1 MRTFFASLSV
11 LALVACSA
19 SEDVSAQAAEPASGE
34 ATEVFT
40 VEEMGS
46 FDEPWAMTFLPNGIA
61 LITEKGGTMRFIDF
75 GPDTPRLGTVTGIP
89 AVDYGGQGG
98 LGDVVPHPDF
108 AENSLI
114 YFSYAEAGEG
124 DTRGA
129 VVARARL
136 VMDEADA
143 GRLED
148 VETLWRQMPKTSRRG
163 HYSHRIAFSPDGYLF
178 IASGDRQELEP
189 AQDLSNNLGTV
200 IRLNDDGS
208 VPDDNPFDGEDSPQT
223 AEIWS
228 YGHRNPLGLAFAPD
242 GQLWDVEHG
251 PAGGDELNRVE
262 RGVNYGWP
270 TVSNGEHYD
279 GRPIPDHD
287 TDDSFRA
294 PAITW
299 TPVIAPG
306 GMIFYTGDMFADWQ
320 GDVLIAG
327 LSTNALVHV
336 EIDGDSA
343 RELAR
348 YDFGN
353 RMREV
358 EQGPDGAIWVL
369 EDGEDGRLL
378 RLTPGG

>member
-1 MRTFFASLSV
+1 MRTLLTSLSV
-11 LALVACSA
+11 LALAACSA
-19 SEDVSAQAAEPASGE
+19 SEDVSAQTGDTEAVASE
-34 ATEVFT
+34 ASFS

-61 LITEKGGTMRFIDF
+61 LITEKEGTLRFVDF
-75 GPDTPRLGTVTGIP
+75 APDTPRLGSISGVP

-98 LGDVVPHPDF
+98 LGDIVPHPDF
-108 AENSLI
+108 AENGLV

-148 VETLWRQMPKTSRRG
+148 VETIWRQMPKTSRRG
-163 HYSHRIAFSPDGYLF
+163 HYSHRIVFGPDGYLF

-189 AQDLSNNLGTV
+189 AQDMTNNLGTIV
-200 IRLNDDGS
+200 RLNDDGS
-208 VPDDNPFDGEDSPQT
+208 VPEDNPFADRGGMT
-223 AEIWS
+223 AQIWS

-262 RGVNYGWP
+262 RGANYGWP
-270 TVSNGEHYD
+270 TVSDGEHYD
-279 GRPIPDHD
+279 GRPIADHD
-287 TDDSFRA
+287 TDPSFA
-294 PAITW
+294 TPAIVW

-306 GMIFYTGDMFADWQ
+306 GMIFYTGDMFPAWR
-320 GDVLIAG
+320 GDVLITG

-336 EIDGDSA
+336 EIDGDTASEVA
-343 RELAR
+343 RH
-348 YDFGN
+348 DFDN
-353 RMREV
+353 RLREV
-358 EQGPDGAIWVL
+358 EQGPDGAVWLL
-369 EDGEDGRLL
+369 EDGEGGRLL

>member
-1 MRTFFASLSV
+1 MRTLFASLSV
-11 LALVACSA
+11 LTLVACSA
-19 SEDVSAQAAEPASGE
+19 SEGVSAQSAEAESGVAAEI
-34 ATEVFT
+34 FT

-46 FDEPWAMTFLPNGIA
+46 FAEPWAMTFLPNGIA
-61 LITEKGGTMRFIDF
+61 LITEKEGTMRFVDF
-75 GPDTPRLGTVTGIP
+75 GPDAPRIGSISGVP
-89 AVDYGGQGG
+89 EVDYGGQGG

-108 AENSLI
+108 AENGMI
-114 YFSYAEAGEG
+114 YFSYAEAGED

-143 GRLED
+143 GQLED
-148 VETLWRQMPKTSRRG
+148 VKTIWRQLPKTGRRG
-163 HYSHRIAFSPDGYLF
+163 HYSHRIVFGPDGYLY

-189 AQDLSNNLGTV
+189 AQDTTNNLGTIV
-200 IRLNDDGS
+200 RLNHDGS
-208 VPDDNPFDGEDSPQT
+208 VPEDNPFADQGGMT

-251 PAGGDELNRVE
+251 PAGGDELNLVE

-270 TVSNGEHYD
+270 TVSDGEHYD
-279 GRPIPDHD
+279 GRPIPDND
-287 TDDSFRA
+287 TETGFGE
-294 PAITW
+294 PAIVW

-306 GMIFYTGDMFADWQ
+306 GMIFYTGDMFGDWQ
-320 GDVLIAG
+320 GDALIAG
-327 LSTNALVHV
+327 LSTNALIHV
-336 EIDGDSA
+336 EFDGDSA
-343 RELAR
+343 SEVAR

-353 RMREV
+353 RVREV

-378 RLTPGG
+378 RLTPGS